1 MSALGSR
8 IFTSAPFGPG
18 VSMQNLAEW
27 SSLAHVQLL
36 GRVAAGLGVDI
47 DIEEAYRLD
56 SFERLLQ
63 YIERQRWPGG
73 GAPAASATSSA
84 ASRRAAAS
92 CSRRSA
98 GSISRRSRRK
108 SAAKRGTRA
117 S

>member
-1 MSALGSR
+1 MSSLSRQLSALGSR

-36 GRVAAGLGVDI
+36 GKVAAEFGVDI

-63 YIERQRWPGG
+63 YIERRCEPGG
-73 GAPAASATSSA
+73 DTPPASSTPDAASDA
-84 ASRRAAAS
+84 AV
-92 CSRRSA
+92 
-98 GSISRRSRRK
+98 GPP
-108 SAAKRGTRA
+108 T
-117 S
+117 